1 MIARRDLRTL
11 TWAELSDA
19 AIEAEIC
26 GDFFSAYVL
35 WEQAYWIATL
45 KMNKTFAQAR
55 ADMCKRKSTP
65 STTKSKSI
73 HCYIRLD
80 IRPDIH

>member
-80 IRPDIH
+80 IRSDIH